1 MIIVTG
7 GAGFIGS
14 CLISKLNQEG
24 YEDVVAVDD
33 FSRPEKNANLEE
45 KSLTARVDRDHFF
58 EWLEAYEKRVQF
70 IFHLGARTDTA
81 EHRRE
86 VFDELNLDYSKKV
99 WQLCVKYGLP
109 LIYASSAATY
119 GLGEQGFQ
127 DSHDVVN
134 DLQPLNL
141 YGESK
146 LAFDQW
152 ALSQQ
157 EQPYFWAGIK
167 FFNVYGPNEYHKG
180 RMASVIYHA
189 YHQLQEKGEVK
200 LFRSHH
206 PDYEHGKQK
215 RDFIYIKDV
224 VEVLFWLML
233 HRKPDDSGLYN
244 LGTGNAQTFQ
254 HLAESLFAALD
265 KQPEIRFI
273 DTPKDIRDK
282 YQYFTEACMD
292 KLSGIGFD
300 KPFHSLKAGIEDY
313 VQNYLEKGAYY

>member
-14 CLISKLNQEG
+14 CLISKLNREG
-24 YEDVVAVDD
+24 YRDVVAVDD
-33 FSRPEKNANLEE
+33 FSKPEKNANLDQ
-45 KSLTARVDRDHFF
+45 KSLTARVDREHFF
-58 EWLEAYEKRVQF
+58 EWIEGYEQRVQF

-81 EHRRE
+81 EPRKE
-86 VFDELNLDYSKKV
+86 VFDKLNLDYSKKI
-99 WQLCVKYGLP
+99 WQVCVQYGLP

-119 GLGEQGFQ
+119 GLGEQGFH
-127 DSHDVVN
+127 DSHEVVD
-134 DLQPLNL
+134 DLKPLNL

-152 ALSQQ
+152 ALGQTAR
-157 EQPYFWAGIK
+157 PYFWAGIK

-189 YHQLQEKGEVK
+189 YHQLRDKGEVR

-206 PDYEHGKQK
+206 PDYDHGQQK
-215 RDFIYIKDV
+215 RDFIYVKDV

-244 LGTGNAQTFQ
+244 LGTGQAQTFQ
-254 HLAESLFAALD
+254 HLAESLFQALD
-265 KQPEIRFI
+265 QKPEIKFI

-282 YQYFTEACMD
+282 YQYFTQASMD
-292 KLSGIGFD
+292 KLRAIGYD
-300 KPFHSLKAGIEDY
+300 KPFYSLKSGIRDY
-313 VQNYLEKGAYY
+313 VKNYLEQEAYY